1 MGSDAVDALCRFL
14 GIDPDSED
22 SEGRYV
28 EVSREC
34 KLALLEALGHPLD
47 PARPDEDASSRLE
60 AMRRQAASRVMPP
73 MLVLEAA
80 PPPLRLPV
88 RLPAELAERA
98 LWWRIAL
105 EQGGERQG
113 RVTVDAL
120 PDAESAQD
128 VEHAAT
134 EIALAVSLPH
144 GYHRLS
150 LHETPAS
157 SIPLAQTTLAIC
169 PPSCEPAGAERLWGP
184 SVQVYALRSARSWGM
199 GDFGDLR
206 RLVDIAADAG
216 AHFVGV
222 NPLHALFPHTPG
234 HANPYSPSNREWL
247 NVLYLDIE
255 SMRDFGECVAARE
268 LVASAGFRDRL
279 DALRETPLVDYAG
292 VAAAKFEVLERLYHH
307 FRCMHLDRGTQRAG
321 LFRDFQR
328 EGGRSLRLH
337 ALFDALHA
345 HVQALDPASRNWRDW
360 PEPYRDARGA
370 AVEAFALENEL
381 RIEFFEYLQW
391 QAEGQLQAVASRA
404 RARGMRIGLC
414 RDMAAGANEGG
425 SETWARP
432 ALHAAG
438 TRVGA
443 PPGQSHPAGRYLEDL
458 DLAPVIPQALADEA
472 YAPFLAVLRAN
483 MRHAGALRIEHVAAV
498 ARPFWLPAKL
508 SGAARECPGAHV
520 AHAVEDLF
528 GLLSLESRR
537 HDCIVIGEEL
547 GPVPPALRE
556 SLARHGL
563 LAHQPLYFAYEHG
576 DEGERVAFRRPMH
589 WPAAALAT
597 MGTYDLPTLRSY
609 WSGHDLELKGS
620 LGMYR
625 TAEQSDRQA
634 ARRREDRQALIAALR
649 AEDLLA
655 ADAGIPPSDHG
666 AELAPAVYRF
676 LARSPAAMLGVQ
688 LEDVLGQLE
697 SANFP
702 GTTGR
707 TRPNWRCKL
716 EVELADLAIEP
727 RWLAVS
733 AGIAAERPSN
743 PLPLS
748 GGPPGFRPEQADIP
762 RATYRLQFNA
772 DFGFAAAEAVLP
784 YLAELGISHVYAAPF
799 LKARPGSRHG
809 YDIVDHQTVNPEVG
823 SDEDFD
829 RYCARLTELGLGQI
843 LDIVPNHVGVAGDS
857 NAWWLDVLE
866 NGPASAYADHFDIDW
881 DPPFPELRG
890 KVLLPLLGD
899 QYGRELE
906 AGALRLTFSAERGD
920 FSVTYYEHR
929 FPIDPCDY
937 PLILSAGL
945 SITDDGAGGVEF
957 ETLLAALRRMPPRG
971 TADTAGLDERRRDKE
986 SFKRHLAEL
995 HARSLELHE
1004 RVAAALETFNGEPG
1018 RPESFDALDRLLSRQ
1033 AYRLASWRV
1042 AADDINYRRFFD
1054 INDLA
1059 ALRME
1064 SDVVFEATH
1073 ARIFDWIA
1081 EGRATGL
1088 RIDHP
1093 DGLADPRAY
1102 FERLQARHAAIAPQT
1117 VDGPHT
1123 LYLVAEKIFGE
1134 FETLPAD
1141 WPVHGTTGYRF
1152 AALCNNLFVDPTQ
1165 ESRFSR
1171 IYRAFTG
1178 ESRSFSEVLLEAKHL
1193 IITHSLPG
1201 ELTGLTYLLYDI
1213 AQSDRHTRDF
1223 TRSRLRSA
1231 LAEVIAAFPVYRSYI
1246 GPLGVSASDRRHI
1259 ERAVE
1264 EAVSRG
1270 RAGDA
1275 SVLRFVRDVLL
1286 SAPVETNEELHRLKL
1301 RFATRFQQFTAP
1313 VMAKAM
1319 EDTAFYRYNRL
1330 VSLNDVGA
1338 DPRNFGIGIDDF
1350 HVANERIAWNHPFS
1364 LLASSTHDSKR
1375 SEDVRAR
1382 IDVLS
1387 EMPGPWRLAL
1397 RRWRRI
1403 NERRK
1408 VRVDDAPAPSSN
1420 DEYLLYQTL
1429 LGIWPL
1435 AAPDEPERAA
1445 LAERIEAFMLK
1456 AAREAKLHTSWM
1468 NPEPAYEAALA
1479 TFVRRLFAAEGADA
1493 FLDDFLPFQALI
1505 ARFGIL
1511 NSLNML
1517 LVKLT
1522 APGVPD
1528 IYQGCERWN
1537 FSLVDPDN
1545 RRPVDFETAKT
1556 QLDSLRRDFTDGA
1569 TPAALRAMLDAPE
1582 DGRLKLYLLWRTL
1595 TVRKRFE
1602 HTFRFGRYVPL
1613 DVEGP
1618 AAGHVLAFARVLG
1631 KERIVV
1637 IATRLHFGLTRGN
1650 AALAAARGTWAGTFV
1665 TLPWREPRWQ
1675 EELTGGRQVAAS
1687 IGRRPGI
1694 ELAELFNPLPLALL
1708 LPCDHG
1714 SG

>member
-1 MGSDAVDALCRFL
+1 MASDAVDALCRFL
-14 GIDPDSED
+14 GIEPDYED
-22 SEGRYV
+22 GEGRYA

-34 KLALLEALGHPLD
+34 KIALLEALGHPLD
-47 PARPDEDASSRLE
+47 PKRPDEDAASRLE
-60 AMRRQAASRVMPP
+60 ALRRQADSRVMPP

-80 PPPLRLPV
+80 PLPLRLPV
-88 RLPAELAERA
+88 RFPAGLAGRT

-113 RVTVDAL
+113 QLTVDVL
-120 PDAESAQD
+120 PEAEAPGDAH
-128 VEHAAT
+128 VAT
-134 EIALAVSLPH
+134 EIALALSLPQ

-150 LHETPAS
+150 LHERPAS
-157 SIPLAQTTLAIC
+157 STALAETMLAIC
-169 PPSCEPAGAERLWGP
+169 PPSCKPAGADRLWGP
-184 SVQVYALRSARSWGM
+184 SVQVYALSSARSWGM

-222 NPLHALFPHTPG
+222 NPLHALFPYAPE

-255 SMRDFGECVAARE
+255 SMRDFAECVAARE
-268 LVASAGFRDRL
+268 RVASAGFRARL
-279 DALRETPLVDYAG
+279 DALHETPLVDYAG
-292 VAAAKFEVLERLYHH
+292 VAATKLEVLELLYQH
-307 FRCMHLDRGTQRAG
+307 FRSLHLDRGTQRAG

-337 ALFDALHA
+337 ALFDALQA
-345 HVQALDPASRNWRDW
+345 HFRRLDPAIRGWTSW
-360 PEPYRDARGA
+360 PEAYRDAQGS

-404 RARGMRIGLC
+404 RARGMRVGLC
-414 RDMAAGANEGG
+414 RDLAMGVNEAG
-425 SETWARP
+425 SETWTRP
-432 ALHAAG
+432 TLHASGA
-438 TRVGA
+438 RAGA
-443 PPGQSHPAGRYLEDL
+443 PPDESNPAGRDRGFP
-458 DLAPVIPQALADEA
+458 PVIPQRLADEA

-483 MRHAGALRIEHVAAV
+483 MRHAGALRLERVTALM
-498 ARPFWLPAKL
+498 RLFWLPGGL
-508 SGAARECPGAHV
+508 RGAELECPGAYV
-520 AHAVEDLF
+520 ASPMQDLL
-528 GLLSLESRR
+528 GLLSLESRS
-537 HDCIVIGEEL
+537 HNCVMIGEGL
-547 GPVPPALRE
+547 GDAPPVIRE
-556 SLARHGL
+556 GMARHGL
-563 LAHQPLYFAYEHG
+563 LACRSLYFAHEYG
-576 DEGERVAFRRPMH
+576 DEGERTGILRPPQ
-589 WPAAALAT
+589 WPEATLAVV
-597 MGTYDLPTLRSY
+597 GTHKLPTLRGY
-609 WSGHDLELKGS
+609 WSGHDLELRRTFG
-620 LGMYR
+620 LYR
-625 TAEQSDRQA
+625 TAEQHERQA
-634 ARRREDRQALIAALR
+634 ARRREDCEALIAALR

-655 ADAGIPPSDHG
+655 TDAGIPPPDHG

-676 LARSPAAMLGVQ
+676 LARSPAAMLAVQ
-688 LEDVLGQLE
+688 LEDVLDQLE
-697 SANFP
+697 SADFP
-702 GTTGR
+702 GTTEEAH
-707 TRPNWRCKL
+707 PNWRRKL
-716 EVELADLAIEP
+716 EVELADLAVDP
-727 RWLAVS
+727 RWLAV
-733 AGIAAERPSN
+733 AAAIAAERPSTA
-743 PLPLS
+743 LPLS
-748 GGPPGFRPEQADIP
+748 GGPPGFHPERADIP
-762 RATYRLQFNA
+762 LATYRLQFNS
-772 DFGFAAAEAVLP
+772 DFGFAAAEAILP

-809 YDIVDHQTVNPEVG
+809 YDIVDHHAVNPEVG
-823 SDEDFD
+823 SNEDFD
-829 RYCARLTELGLGQI
+829 RYCARLSGLALGQI
-843 LDIVPNHVGVAGDS
+843 LDIVPNHVGVGGDS

-866 NGPASAYADHFDIDW
+866 NGPASTYAGYFDIDW

-890 KVLLPLLGD
+890 KVLLPVLGD

-906 AGALRLTFSAERGD
+906 AGALHLTFSPERGD

-929 FPIDPCDY
+929 FPVDPCDY
-937 PLILSAGL
+937 PLILAAGL
-945 SITDDGAGGVEF
+945 PITDDGAGGVEF
-957 ETLLAALRRMPPRG
+957 ETLVAALRRMPPRG

-986 SFKRHLAEL
+986 TFKRHLAAL
-995 HARSLELHE
+995 HARSPEL
-1004 RVAAALETFNGEPG
+1004 RARIASALATFNGEPG

-1081 EGRATGL
+1081 QGRASGL
-1088 RIDHP
+1088 RVDHA
-1093 DGLADPRAY
+1093 DGLADPRGY
-1102 FERLQARHAAIAPQT
+1102 FERLQARHAEIAPQT
-1117 VDGPHT
+1117 SGGPHT
-1123 LYLVAEKIFGE
+1123 LYLVVEKIFGE
-1134 FETLPAD
+1134 FETLPTD

-1165 ESRFSR
+1165 ESRLSR

-1178 ESRSFSEVLLEAKHL
+1178 ESRSFSQVLLEAKHL

-1201 ELTGLTYLLYDI
+1201 ELSSLAYLLYDI
-1213 AQSDRHTRDF
+1213 ARYDRHTRDF

-1246 GPLGVSASDRRHI
+1246 DPQGVSASDRRHI

-1275 SVLRFVRDVLL
+1275 SVLRFVRGVLL
-1286 SAPVETNEELHRLKL
+1286 SAPVEADEELRRLKL

-1408 VRVDDAPAPSSN
+1408 VRVNDAPAPSSN

-1435 AAPDEPERAA
+1435 AAPDEPA
-1445 LAERIEAFMLK
+1445 LAELADRVEAFMLK

-1468 NPEPAYEAALA
+1468 NPEPAYEAALS
-1479 TFVRRLFAAEGADA
+1479 TFVRRLFGADGADA
-1493 FLDDFLPFQALI
+1493 FLADFLPFQALV

-1545 RRPVDFETAKT
+1545 RRAVDFETASR
-1556 QLDSLRRDFTDGA
+1556 QLGSLRRDFPEGA
-1569 TPAALRAMLDAPE
+1569 PPASLRAMLEAPE

-1595 TVRKRFE
+1595 AVRKRFE

-1637 IATRLHFGLTRGN
+1637 IATRLHFGLTHGN
-1650 AALAAARGTWAGTFV
+1650 AALAAAQETWAGTFV
-1665 TLPWREPRWQ
+1665 TLPWRELRWR

-1708 LPCDHG
+1708 VPNG
-1714 SG
+1714 SITS